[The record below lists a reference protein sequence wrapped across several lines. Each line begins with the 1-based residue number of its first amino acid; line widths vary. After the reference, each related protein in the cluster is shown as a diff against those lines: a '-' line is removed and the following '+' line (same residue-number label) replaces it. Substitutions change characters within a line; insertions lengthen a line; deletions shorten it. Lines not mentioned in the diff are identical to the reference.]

1 MELVCLKIEILIY
14 MFHDEIVESL
24 FYLDATLL
32 HDCLSRYVTACR
44 LTLYFFDSNVL
55 SLCV

>member
-1 MELVCLKIEILIY
+1 MKQRWSSLVLVCLKIEILIY

-24 FYLDATLL
+24 FYLDVMLQ

-44 LTLYFFDSNVL
+44 LTLFRRY
-55 SLCV
+55 